1 MEKKIE
7 FSQEKPADI
16 ARSLI
21 TQVDRLLVEEQ
32 EAGRGKLGKN
42 IKEITNGPYRDAFF
56 VDGGIIY
63 LPPKGKVVFIGDT
76 HGDSKSTQAILKQI
90 DFDHRVQR
98 EPDFRLV
105 FLGDY
110 ADRGN
115 ADVKNLLLVL
125 SLKQQYPREVI
136 LMRGNH
142 EDNNVSPCNL
152 PNSLFLAYGTE
163 GRELYLTCLSLFDKL
178 PSVLLCGNGIV
189 AVHGGIPSEDI
200 RNLFDLKDNKKLFD
214 QIRWNDP
221 TRIISDRMSSKRGG
235 WDLTEFGISVFNK
248 FMKATEG
255 SIMVRSHQA
264 ISGEGAFLFDNRL
277 LTIFST
283 GRDSNETGYSYFSSP
298 IFAEFDLSK
307 PITKISQENIRKIKY

>member
-1 MEKKIE
+1 MEKKGE
-7 FSQEKPADI
+7 FSQERPAAI

-21 TQVDRLLVEEQ
+21 TQVDRLLIEEQ
-32 EAGRGKLGKN
+32 EAGRGKLSKN

-56 VDGGIIY
+56 VDKGIIY
-63 LPPKGKVVFIGDT
+63 LPPKGRVVFIGDT

-90 DFDHRVQR
+90 DFDHRVQH

-115 ADVKNLLLVL
+115 ADVKNLLLIL

-142 EDNNVSPCNL
+142 EDNNVFPCNL
-152 PNSLFLAYGTE
+152 PDSLFLAYGTE
-163 GRELYLTCLSLFDKL
+163 GRELYPTCLSLFDKL

-221 TRIISDRMSSKRGG
+221 VNLDIDRSLGNRGSFEFSK
-235 WDLTEFGISVFNK
+235 FGKIAFEK
-248 FMKATEG
+248 FMKAVEG
-255 SIMVRSHQA
+255 LVMVRGHQV
-264 ISGEGAFLFDNRL
+264 IEGDTVLIFNNRL

-283 GRDSNETGYSYFSSP
+283 GGNSQESGYSYFSSP